1 MRANLDKLLDYI
13 RLADMLDIAI
23 VALLVYAVF
32 VWLRKRASRSLGL
45 VAGSL
50 ALLFFLAHWLDLYL
64 TILVFQY
71 GLVGMLLTMVIV
83 FQDDIR
89 NGLERLATLRWF
101 APNTTVDPS
110 RELLEA
116 INEAVI
122 NMAHKRIG
130 ALLVFPGHE
139 SLERHIRAGVQVDA
153 RISVPLL
160 LSIFHP
166 QSPGHDGAVLI
177 ENNRIT
183 SLGVHLPLTKQ
194 VDKVP
199 DCGTRHAAALGLTE
213 CCDGFVVVVS
223 EEGGTVTIAYKG
235 ELTIVDTADLP
246 KRLHDYFES
255 RNGLPASKREHLP
268 FTLNFRDL

>member
-89 NGLERLATLRWF
+89 NGLEHLATLRWF

-139 SLERHIRAGVQVDA
+139 SLER
-153 RISVPLL
+153 
-160 LSIFHP
+160 
-166 QSPGHDGAVLI
+166 AV
-177 ENNRIT
+177 
-183 SLGVHLPLTKQ
+183 
-194 VDKVP
+194 
-199 DCGTRHAAALGLTE
+199 
-213 CCDGFVVVVS
+213 
-223 EEGGTVTIAYKG
+223 
-235 ELTIVDTADLP
+235 
-246 KRLHDYFES
+246 
-255 RNGLPASKREHLP
+255 
-268 FTLNFRDL
+268 RDVGRV